1 MGTKSIWLGI
11 PACFAVLLAI
21 VNVSCKPK
29 SPKEAGAEKTAAG
42 HLPAEATGTSMADAD
57 KVAVTVDGVN
67 ITEGDVQ
74 SLIKPQL
81 DMIAAQSTQVPP
93 AMIEQYKKQL
103 REQALEQ
110 LIRSALLDQK
120 AKDANIVVTDQEVID
135 KIREIASDSPNLL
148 SLEEVKKQ
156 LEQYGQDFEKIK
168 QDVRVGLLRNRF
180 MEMQWQGK
188 IDVTEDEA
196 KKYYEQNP
204 KRFEMPEQIRASHIL
219 IKFGAADSGTDP
231 NEAKAKARAKTEGLL
246 KQIKEGADFAELAK
260 AHSVCPSAP
269 GGGDLGFFPRGKTTP
284 PFEKVA
290 FELEVGRV
298 SDIVE
303 TEYGYHIIKVTDHK
317 DASVVSF
324 EQAKQDII
332 DQLTQEKQTKFVE
345 EYITSLKTHANIVFP
360 FGA

>member
-1 MGTKSIWLGI
+1 MRTWPRRLGI
-11 PACFAVLLAI
+11 PAALAILLAL

-29 SPKEAGAEKTAAG
+29 SPKEAGAEKTSAG
-42 HLPAEATGTSMADAD
+42 GLPAEANDTSKSDAD
-57 KVAVTVDGVN
+57 KVAVTVNGVN
-67 ITEGDVQ
+67 ITESDVQ

-81 DMIAAQSTQVPP
+81 DMIAAQSKQLPP
-93 AMIEQYKKQL
+93 TMLEPYKKQL

-120 AKDANIVVTDQEVID
+120 IRDANIVVTDEEVID

-148 SLEEVKKQ
+148 SLEEIKKQ
-156 LEQYGQDFEKIK
+156 LEQYGQDFEKVK

-180 MEMQWQGK
+180 MEVQWQGK
-188 IDVTEDEA
+188 TDVTEDEA
-196 KKYYEQNP
+196 RKYHEQNP

-219 IKFGAADSGTDP
+219 IKFDAADSGTDP

-260 AHSVCPSAP
+260 TNSACPSAP

-290 FELEVGRV
+290 FELEVGQV

-303 TEYGYHIIKVTDHK
+303 TEYGYHVIKVTGHK

-324 EQAKQDII
+324 EQAKQEIV
-332 DQLTQEKQTKFVE
+332 DQLTQEKQARFVE
-345 EYITSLKTHANIVFP
+345 EYITSLKAHANIVFP
-360 FGA
+360 FGT

>member
-1 MGTKSIWLGI
+1 MRTWPRRLGI
-11 PACFAVLLAI
+11 PACLAILLAI

-29 SPKEAGAEKTAAG
+29 SPKEAGADKTSTG
-42 HLPAEATGTSMADAD
+42 SLPAGAKDSSTVDAD
-57 KVAVTVDGVN
+57 KVAVTVDGIN
-67 ITEGDVQ
+67 ITEGDAQ

-81 DMIAAQSTQVPP
+81 DMIAAQSTQLPP
-93 AMIEQYKKQL
+93 GMIDQYKKQL

-120 AKDANIVVTDQEVID
+120 IKDANIVVTEGEVID
-135 KIREIASDSPNLL
+135 KIREIASDSPTLL

-188 IDVTEDEA
+188 TDVTEDEA
-196 KKYYEQNP
+196 RKYYEQNP

-219 IKFGAADSGTDP
+219 VKFDGADSGADP
-231 NEAKAKARAKTEGLL
+231 NEAKANARAKTEGLL

-260 AHSVCPSAP
+260 AQSACPSAP

-290 FELEVGRV
+290 FALEVGQV
-298 SDIVE
+298 SDTVE
-303 TEYGYHIIKVTDHK
+303 TEYGYHIIKVTEHK
-317 DASVVSF
+317 DAGVVSF
-324 EQAKQDII
+324 EQAKEDIVE
-332 DQLTQEKQTKFVE
+332 QLAQEKQAKFAE
-345 EYITSLKTHANIVFP
+345 EYINSLKAHANIVFP
-360 FGA
+360 FEM

>member
-1 MGTKSIWLGI
+1 MRTWSRWLGI
-11 PACFAVLLAI
+11 PAALAILLAI

-29 SPKEAGAEKTAAG
+29 SPKEAGAEKTSAG
-42 HLPAEATGTSMADAD
+42 RLADETKDTSTSDAN
-57 KVAVTVDGVN
+57 KVAATVDGVK

-81 DMIAAQSTQVPP
+81 DMIVAQSKQLPP
-93 AMIEQYKKQL
+93 TMVEQYKKQL
-103 REQALEQ
+103 REQGLEQ

-120 AKDANIVVTDQEVID
+120 VKDANVVVTDEEVVN
-135 KIREIASDSPNLL
+135 KIREIVSGSPTLL

-156 LEQYGQDFEKIK
+156 LEQYGQDFEKVK
-168 QDVRVGLLRNRF
+168 QDVRTGLLRDRF

-188 IDVTEDEA
+188 TDVTEDEA

-204 KRFEMPEQIRASHIL
+204 KRFEMPEQVRASHIL
-219 IKFGAADSGTDP
+219 IKFDAADSGTDP

-260 AHSVCPSAP
+260 ANSACPSAP

-290 FELEVGRV
+290 FELEVGQV
-298 SDIVE
+298 SGIVE

-317 DASVVSF
+317 DAGVVSF
-324 EQAKQDII
+324 EQAKADIVE
-332 DQLTQEKQTKFVE
+332 QLTQEKQAKFVE
-345 EYITSLKTHANIVFP
+345 EYINSLKAKANIVFP